1 MRSDEEAEHLTAIAR
16 ARAAGFR
23 FLHLRDGIG
32 IVAIH
37 AERTAPG
44 GAVETITLRART
56 EAVAARYRADD
67 YEHGNDPL
75 WQHTGTVAD
84 VIDELLALPPH
95 GTPAAPSRSQPAPS
109 TLWLPPVRSQRA

>member
-1 MRSDEEAEHLTAIAR
+1 MRSDEESEHFTAIAR

-56 EAVAARYRADD
+56 EAVAARYRPAD
-67 YEHGNDPL
+67 YERGGDPL
-75 WQHTGTVAD
+75 WQHTGTVAE

-95 GTPAAPSRSQPAPS
+95 EAAGAPNRAQPAS
-109 TLWLPPVRSQRA
+109 SALWLPPVRS